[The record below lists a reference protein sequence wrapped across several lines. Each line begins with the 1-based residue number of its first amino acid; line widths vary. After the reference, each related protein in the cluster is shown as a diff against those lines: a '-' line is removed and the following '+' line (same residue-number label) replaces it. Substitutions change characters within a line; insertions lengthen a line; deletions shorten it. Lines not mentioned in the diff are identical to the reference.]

1 MFNSIAAMS
10 RTPMAGLRWAIGS
23 PPSSWAV
30 LLASMVRAAVVWGA
44 AIAAGAFGVG
54 AVGTA
59 SQAFGQ
65 GQQFPPQGYF
75 SIHSAYYSGNY
86 VAALQ
91 GYGIQA
97 QSAITNGATLQK
109 WVDSICY
116 QTMLGECQYQ
126 MGRLDLALV
135 HYDAAIMLYLA
146 SPNWLQQVMF
156 PPSGIMPANAGQM
169 TATPWHPTPRA
180 AVIGS
185 YPPYVS
191 IVQGVINFN
200 AVAVQICPQE
210 IVRCT
215 CLAIRRHREL
225 LGPAS
230 PNHELTNKL
239 VTTLAPRPALPNHWS
254 GVWVDAQL
262 GMAYAAAGKDKQAI
276 QALKRAELAGGA
288 FEHPLTGMVLLEL
301 GRLALKAGDLAEAA
315 VYFYDSTY
323 AAAQFSDFGT
333 MEEAFRLGAMAHL
346 MDGKPVPF
354 LPSAPA
360 IVWAKAQSAFHLQAS
375 LLISDAEIQCTLDN
389 PALATGELA
398 QAGTAMLHTNMA
410 TSRIGAR
417 FNFVTALTSFQ
428 SGNVAGGE
436 AALRLAMTFQTV
448 GSLWLFHMGVVDNL
462 WRTHMINDRVALDM
476 FEYVLRDPAP
486 VDWGTDPME
495 SLSSLMVPHVPML
508 EHWFEATLKMSKEH
522 ERALEISDRIRKHR
536 FLWSQ
541 EWGGRLLNLR
551 WVLEGPPEVIGPN
564 AMLQRQALLTR
575 YPNYDKLSTQAR
587 KLRADLALIPLVPD
601 DPEVARQQKTTLA
614 ELTEVSVHQEM
625 VLRGIALRREPC
637 ELVFPPL
644 RTTAQVQAQLANG
657 EAMLAFVATSKP
669 ALYGFLMTHD
679 KYAHWEVKLPKKF
692 AKDIVSLLQG
702 WGNFDP
708 NKRLDGEDLA
718 NQKWKTPG
726 KAVLD
731 ALIKDSK
738 ADLAGLFEE
747 LVIVPD
753 GVLWYV
759 PFEALQF
766 SDGDETKPL
775 LSKLRIRYAPTIGLG
790 VGERRPRRQDGN
802 TAVVVGK
809 LYPRDDAEVAAA
821 EFDKLSRVASGA
833 VSLNA
838 PLPAPP
844 AVYATLFDRLIVLN
858 DVQQPQDGG
867 PYDWAPV
874 QMNRPTQGGALSN
887 WFSFPWGGP
896 DQVILPGFHTPAER
910 AMKNISGPS
919 GDDLFLSICGLMS
932 TGARTVLISR
942 WRTGGQTSFNLV
954 REFAQELP
962 HATAAEA
969 WQRSVML
976 AQDSE
981 IDPGAEPRIKLKSN
995 ETPPKAENPFFWAGY
1010 LLADTGSSPHDA
1022 PTDEAENVIVKM
1034 DKPAGP
1040 RAAGKPVADEAD
1052 DEPPAKGRVKGK
1064 PVGQAKPPKRGVVAM
1079 DDDPDDDTGMDDDEM
1094 DDDDRDPVMDE
1105 DLGGLRPK
1113 PLKPARKPAVAD
1125 DDDDDAMM
1133 DDDDQ
1138 AIDDPPPARGSK
1150 AKKVPQKPAKK
1161 APPPR
1166 VKRKPKNVPK
1176 QPADADMDLGS
1187 MP

>member
-1 MFNSIAAMS
+1 MFNSVAAMS
-10 RTPMAGLRWAIGS
+10 RTRMARLYPAIGS
-23 PPSSWAV
+23 RPFSWVAT
-30 LLASMVRAAVVWGA
+30 LACMVRVAAVGA
-44 AIAAGAFGVG
+44 VAFGVG

-59 SQAFGQ
+59 NQAFGQ
-65 GQQFPPQGYF
+65 GQQFPPPSYF
-75 SIHSAYYSGNY
+75 NVHQVYYQGNY
-86 VAALQ
+86 LAALN

-109 WVDSICY
+109 WIDSICY
-116 QTMLGECQYQ
+116 QTMLGECRYQ
-126 MGRLDLALV
+126 MGQYEAALI
-135 HYDAAIMLYLA
+135 HYNFAVGYYLA

-156 PPSGIMPANAGQM
+156 TPAAIMPANAGQM
-169 TATPWHPTPRA
+169 VATPWHPVPRA
-180 AVIGS
+180 AVIGA

-191 IVQGVINFN
+191 IMQGVINFN

-215 CLAIRRHREL
+215 CLAIRRRREL
-225 LGPAS
+225 LGPAA
-230 PNHELTNKL
+230 PYDKVTEALL
-239 VTTLAPRPALPNHWS
+239 VKLAPRPALPNHWS
-254 GVWVDAQL
+254 AVWVDAEL
-262 GMAYAAAGKDKQAI
+262 GMAYAAAGKDKQAV
-276 QALKRAELAGGA
+276 QALKRAELAGGS

-301 GRLALKAGDLAEAA
+301 GRLAMKTGDLVAA
-315 VYFYDSTY
+315 GIYFYDATY
-323 AAAQFSDFGT
+323 SAAQYGDFGT

-360 IVWAKAQSAFHLQAS
+360 ILWAKAQQAFHLQAS
-375 LLISDAEIQCTLDN
+375 LLISDAEVQCTLDN

-398 QAGTAMLHTNMA
+398 QAGSAMLHTNML
-410 TSRIGAR
+410 TSRVGAR
-417 FNFVTALTSFQ
+417 FNYVTALTSFQ
-428 SGNVAGGE
+428 SGNVVGGE
-436 AALRLAMTFQTV
+436 AALRLAMTFQTG
-448 GSLWLFHMGVVDNL
+448 GSLWLYHMFTVDRL
-462 WRTHMINDRVALDM
+462 WNTRQITDRIALDM

-495 SLSSLMVPHVPML
+495 SLSSLMVPHLPYL
-508 EHWFEATLKMSKEH
+508 EHWFEATLKQSKEH

-536 FLWSQ
+536 FLYSQ

-551 WVLEGPPEVIGPN
+551 WVLEGPPEVIGQD
-564 AMLQRQALLTR
+564 AMLQRQAMLTR

-587 KLRADLALIPLVPD
+587 KLRADLALVPLAPD
-601 DPEVARQQKTTLA
+601 DPEVARQQKATLA
-614 ELTEVSVHQEM
+614 ELTEISVQQEM

-644 RTTAQVQAQLANG
+644 RTTEQVQKQLADG
-657 EAMLAFVATSKP
+657 EAMLAFISTSKP
-669 ALYGFLMTHD
+669 AWYAFVMTND
-679 KYAHWEVKLPKKF
+679 KYAHWEIKVSKKF

-702 WGNFDP
+702 WGNFNS
-708 NKRLDGEDLA
+708 NKHLDGEDLV
-718 NQKWKTPG
+718 NHEWKSHG
-726 KAVLD
+726 KTVLD
-731 ALIKDSK
+731 ALMKGSK
-738 ADLAGLFEE
+738 VDLAGLFEE

-766 SDGDETKPL
+766 SDGDGTKPL
-775 LSKLRIRYAPTIGLG
+775 LDKLRIRYAPTVGLG
-790 VGERRPRRQDGN
+790 VGERRPRRQEGN

-809 LYPRDDAEVAAA
+809 LYPQDDAEVAVA
-821 EFDKLSRVASGA
+821 EFDKLSHVASGA
-833 VSLNA
+833 VSLSA

-844 AVYATLFDRLIVLN
+844 AVYAALFDRLIVLN

-867 PYDWAPV
+867 PYDWAPL
-874 QMNRPTQGGALSN
+874 QFNRATQGGALSN

-910 AMKNISGPS
+910 AFKNIASPS

-976 AQDSE
+976 AQESE
-981 IDPGAEPRIKLKSN
+981 IDPSAEPRVKLKPN

-1010 LLADTGSSPHDA
+1010 LLADTGSSPHD
-1022 PTDEAENVIVKM
+1022 PPVDEADNVIVKM

-1040 RAAGKPVADEAD
+1040 RAVGQPAVGEPADQAD
-1052 DEPPAKGRVKGK
+1052 DVPAAKG
-1064 PVGQAKPPKRGVVAM
+1064 
-1079 DDDPDDDTGMDDDEM
+1079 
-1094 DDDDRDPVMDE
+1094 
-1105 DLGGLRPK
+1105 
-1113 PLKPARKPAVAD
+1113 
-1125 DDDDDAMM
+1125 
-1133 DDDDQ
+1133 
-1138 AIDDPPPARGSK
+1138 
-1150 AKKVPQKPAKK
+1150 
-1161 APPPR
+1161 
-1166 VKRKPKNVPK
+1166 
-1176 QPADADMDLGS
+1176 
-1187 MP
+1187 